1 MIDPGHVVGP
11 QSAQGDPGEVVPAD
25 LILDAVEADL
35 EGLPQTLGADAD
47 RQGFETIVVQVVIG
61 AAANDDVDRQ

>member
-1 MIDPGHVVGP
+1 M
-11 QSAQGDPGEVVPAD
+11 VPAD